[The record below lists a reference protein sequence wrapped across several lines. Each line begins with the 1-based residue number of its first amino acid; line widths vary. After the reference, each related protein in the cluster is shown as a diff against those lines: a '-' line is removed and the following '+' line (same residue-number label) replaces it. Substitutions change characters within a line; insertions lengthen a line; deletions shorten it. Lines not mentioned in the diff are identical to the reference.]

1 MLAAADLPEEFT
13 GPVGFSGAWVW
24 CAVAAV
30 LLVVV
35 YYAVVLL
42 LGLLRGRDGA
52 RAQAWHTSP
61 DIRHDYFGRI
71 QAVEDDVRSGRLA
84 ARTGHQRLSEIIR
97 SYVEKVS
104 PLPATRMALADF
116 KLQAPHLV
124 DALTVMYPPEFAPDD
139 DGRAVEMFDQAL
151 DQARQVVSR

>member
-1 MLAAADLPEEFT
+1 MLAAADLPEEFA

-24 CAVAAV
+24 LAVGA
-30 LLVVV
+30 LGLVVV

-42 LGLLRGRDGA
+42 LGLRRGAGA
-52 RAQAWHTSP
+52 DARAWHTTP

-71 QAVEDDVRSGRLA
+71 QQVEDEVRSGALP
-84 ARTGHQRLSEIIR
+84 ARAGHQRLSEIVR

-116 KLQAPHLV
+116 RLQAPHLV

-139 DGRAVEMFDQAL
+139 DGRAVEVFDEAL
-151 DQARQVVSR
+151 DQARQVVGR